1 MADATIS
8 ITIPDQYVAEVRVA
22 LQHVMGLGAPATA
35 ADFKRFVRSH
45 VKAAVF
51 KYREAQQA
59 DISRADPTAD

>member
-1 MADATIS
+1 MADQTVS
-8 ITIPDQYVAEVRVA
+8 ITIPDAYVAEVRAA
-22 LQHVMGLGAPATA
+22 LKHVMGLDSLATA

-59 DISRADPTAD
+59 DISRADPTTD